1 MKISV
6 IVTNWNGKELLKKN
20 LETIILNSP
29 QADEIILAD
38 DASSDDSLKFAKTV
52 KDKYPKLRIISHKK
66 NLGFGANTNDAINRA
81 TGELVVMLNND
92 IYPYPN
98 YIVSSLKH
106 FKDPNVLGVGF
117 SEKDHENWARFMWKG
132 GYLQHEPGITDIN
145 KTHISGWVSGGSS
158 IIRKSLFQKLGGFDS
173 VYKPFYSEDL
183 DLGYRAWKSGY
194 TLLWEPKCIVEHHHE
209 STISKFSKS
218 LLNYV
223 KERNRLLNTW
233 RLIDD
238 PQMLSQN
245 KLALLG
251 RILSG
256 PNYIKIIRAAKKQ
269 IKNSPPPIIFPKLTD
284 KEIFKMF
291 EK

>member
-20 LETIILNSP
+20 LETIIINSP
-29 QADEIILAD
+29 QADEVLLAD
-38 DASSDDSLKFAKTV
+38 DASGDDSLKFAKTI

-81 TGELVVMLNND
+81 TGELVVLLNND
-92 IYPYPN
+92 IYPDPN
-98 YIVSSLKH
+98 YLVHSLKH

-117 SEKDHENWARFMWKG
+117 SEKNHENWARFMWKG

-158 IIRKSLFQKLGGFDS
+158 IVRKSIFQKLGGFDP

-238 PQMLSQN
+238 PQMLRQN
-245 KLALLG
+245 KFALFG

-269 IKNSPPPIIFPKLTD
+269 IKNSPPPIVFPKLTD
-284 KEIFKMF
+284 QEIFSKF
-291 EK
+291 I